1 MLFLYF
7 TFLTHSALRFQ
18 RPAWTTGVLIPASFL
33 CGIGAAIVIWRG
45 GERTKR
51 VEEVKERLRAALA
64 QKPAPM
70 DDQLPRSL
78 SRNPEPKSN
87 LSTITSNR
95 GNEKADENRGPST
108 IIEEHM
114 TVPRVSWLNQQ

>member
-64 QKPAPM
+64 EKPAPR
-70 DDQLPRSL
+70 DDQLPQSL
-78 SRNPEPKSN
+78 SRTPQ
-87 LSTITSNR
+87 
-95 GNEKADENRGPST
+95 GNEKNDQNRGPST
-108 IIEEHM
+108 IIEEQM
-114 TVPRVSWLNQQ
+114 TVPRASWLNQQ